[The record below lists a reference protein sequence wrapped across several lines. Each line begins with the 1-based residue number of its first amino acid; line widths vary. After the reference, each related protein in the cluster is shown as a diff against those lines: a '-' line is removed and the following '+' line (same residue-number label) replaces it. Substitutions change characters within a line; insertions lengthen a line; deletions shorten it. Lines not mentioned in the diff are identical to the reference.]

1 MSAMVAEKKPMED
14 AKRPFTDSE
23 VGNGSGS
30 QAEVRS
36 SEAEVGGSELAEPPC
51 SSFYRCFD
59 TATTVA
65 VNLAT
70 FAYLPLQVPQIVQDA
85 EAKSPKELAGLAW
98 QGFLTGALGNLLLC
112 TYFAGKREWA
122 AVRVQ
127 AIGAATNFAVV
138 VQIWVAGYC
147 PSVPFW
153 IFAAVIV
160 AGLLVPLL
168 RACRAFPDTAF
179 QMWNQATTAIGLA
192 ALLSL
197 VGSTLVP
204 KNDWVLLGA
213 GVFGLLLAGVMLV
226 LKPARLMPM
235 MAAISGWLATLLFM
249 FMPVPQVINN
259 FIDHSNAKSFALGFV
274 ILGTLGNGLCCSRAL
289 FTKDA
294 IWFTGA
300 MWGTIIGAWLMAVS
314 VWVAG
319 YLGFWPLLGY
329 TMGLVAY
336 FVVVF
341 IFNGKAHEESFG
353 RQLLFLIR

>member
-1 MSAMVAEKKPMED
+1 MVAEKKPMED

-138 VQIWVAGYC
+138 VQIWFAGYC
-147 PSVPFW
+147 PTVPFFV
-153 IFAAVIV
+153 FAVVITI
-160 AGLLVPLL
+160 GLLIPLL
-168 RACRAFPDTAF
+168 KACRAFPARAF
-179 QMWNQATTAIGLA
+179 QLWNQATTAIGLA

-197 VGSTLVP
+197 VASTVVP
-204 KNDWVLLGA
+204 KNDWVLMGGGLTGLLVA
-213 GVFGLLLAGVMLV
+213 GLLLLF
-226 LKPARLMPM
+226 KPARLAPL
-235 MAAISGWLATLLFM
+235 MAVLSGWLATLLFM

-259 FIDHSNAKSFALGFV
+259 FMEPANAKSFALGFV
-274 ILGTLGNGLCCSRAL
+274 ILGTLGNGLCCARAL

-300 MWGTIIGAWLMAVS
+300 FWGTIVGAWLMAVS
-314 VWVAG
+314 VYVAG
-319 YLGFWPLLGY
+319 YLGLWPLLAY
-329 TMGLVAY
+329 TVGLTAY
-336 FVVVF
+336 FVALFVL
-341 IFNGKAHEESFG
+341 NGKAHEESFG